1 MNILINPLDFDIKNI
16 FLSEIKDNT
25 IINGVFI
32 KVIYSSNLITLNGI
46 FLLFPIIEPER
57 RIYNGKQYLFFKQQ
71 DNMHIID
78 MFEKIERNIISLY
91 YGNSSKTIVYTIHKQ
106 LKNGMIK
113 FYQYSDIKLSLEPQY
128 YMKIS
133 GIWETAT
140 EIGLTYKLIQ
150 Y

>member
-1 MNILINPLDFDIKNI
+1 MNILINPTDFDIKNI

-25 IINGVFI
+25 VINGVFI
-32 KVIYSSNLITLNGI
+32 KVIYSSDIITLNGI

-57 RIYNGKQYLFFKQQ
+57 RIYNGKQYLFFKQEE
-71 DNMHIID
+71 NMHIID
-78 MFEKIERNIISLY
+78 IFEKIERNIISLY
-91 YGNSSKTIVYTIHKQ
+91 YSNSSKTIVYTIHNQ

-113 FYQYSDIKLSLEPQY
+113 FYQYSDIKPGLEPQY